1 MAKKYF
7 TQEEIAQHNSGD
19 DCWVSIFDKV
29 YNLTSLIANNRNALS
44 MPLIEAAGT
53 NISHWF
59 NEKTGDYK
67 TFVDPKSKSTF
78 NNL

>member
-1 MAKKYF
+1 MKKYF

-59 NEKTGDYK
+59 NEKTGDCK
-67 TFVDPKSKSTF
+67 TYVDPKSKSIVI
-78 NNL
+78 